1 MKSIEMFHVK
11 QENSGN
17 FYVFSF
23 ENSVGIL
30 FKRRK
35 IMLFDTHA
43 HINAEQFNEDIR
55 EVITRAQDQGVSR
68 MVVVGFDRPTIKRA
82 MELTEEYDFIYAC
95 VGWHPVDAIDM
106 TDEDLEWIEKL
117 AAHPKVVA
125 IGEMGLD
132 YHWDKSPK
140 AIQQEVF
147 RKQIKLA
154 KKVKLP
160 IVIHNRDATADI
172 VEILKKEEAGEVGGI
187 MHCFSGSVEVAR
199 ECVDMNF
206 LISLG
211 GPVTFKNAKKPKEVA
226 AEIPLD
232 KLLIET
238 DCPYLTPH
246 PFRGKRNEP
255 AYVKLVAEQI
265 AEIKGLTFEDVA
277 EATTENAK
285 RVFGIK

>member
-1 MKSIEMFHVK
+1 
-11 QENSGN
+11 
-17 FYVFSF
+17 
-23 ENSVGIL
+23 
-30 FKRRK
+30 
-35 IMLFDTHA
+35 MLFDTHA

-55 EVITRAQDQGVSR
+55 EVITRAQEQGVSR

-106 TDEDLEWIEKL
+106 TDEDLLWIEEL
-117 AAHPKVVA
+117 AYHPKVVA

-132 YHWDKSPK
+132 YYWDKSPK
-140 AIQQEVF
+140 DVQKEVF

-154 KKVKLP
+154 KKVRLP

-172 VEILKKEEAGEVGGI
+172 VEILKEEDAGEVGGI

-199 ECVDMNF
+199 ECVEMNF

-246 PFRGKRNEP
+246 PYRGKRNEP

-265 AEIKGLTFEDVA
+265 AEIKGMTFDEVA